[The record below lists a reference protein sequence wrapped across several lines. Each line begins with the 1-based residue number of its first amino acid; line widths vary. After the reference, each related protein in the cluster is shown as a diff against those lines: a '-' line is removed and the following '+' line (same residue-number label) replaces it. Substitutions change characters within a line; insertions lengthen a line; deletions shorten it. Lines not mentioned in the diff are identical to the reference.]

1 MRNRTPVKIKSYRNR
16 NQTRRNNFPTS
27 LLHLVILNLEREI
40 TVSDTGNMVNL
51 PSGIFRGL
59 REFPRFFS
67 IKEKLKPPRCT
78 LSLETQS
85 PRALFF
91 FSSSPLIKRKNGIEV
106 LPLERSGDPRSYF
119 S

>member
-67 IKEKLKPPRCT
+67 IKEKLKPALYIVSRNAIPAR
-78 LSLETQS
+78 S
-85 PRALFF
+85 LFF
-91 FSSSPLIKRKNGIEV
+91 SSSSPLIKRKNGIEV